1 MKLGAGCLLLC
12 PFTRRIL
19 TVLRNDAEP
28 TWSILGG
35 GLEKYETS
43 IQCAKRELIEEADFI
58 EGRDYELTSNRPIN
72 IGNYTNFVY
81 RTYLAVTKTE
91 VIPKLNYEHSD
102 YKWVDIDNIPTPHHF
117 GVNQLLSDEK
127 CIKKIKSYYRDANES
142 IYSIT

>member
-1 MKLGAGCLLLC
+1 MKLGAGFLLLC
-12 PFTRRIL
+12 QSTGKIL

-43 IQCAKRELIEEADFI
+43 LQCAKRELIEEADFI
-58 EGRDYELTSNRPIN
+58 ENRDYEIVSTRPIN

-102 YKWVDIDNIPTPHHF
+102 YKWVNIDEIPHPRHF
-117 GVNQLLSDEK
+117 GVAQLLSDEK
-127 CIKKIKSYYRDANES
+127 CVKRIKSMYQGTNE
-142 IYSIT
+142 

>member
-1 MKLGAGCLLLC
+1 MLVVY
-12 PFTRRIL
+12 FYVR
-19 TVLRNDAEP
+19 
-28 TWSILGG
+28 S
-35 GLEKYETS
+35 
-43 IQCAKRELIEEADFI
+43 RELIEEADFI

-127 CIKKIKSYYRDANES
+127 CIKKIKSYYQDVNES